1 MCVSILLCE
10 VQETTNSILF
20 FATPLLFDI
29 WNETKTKNEGKM
41 DSLKCSS
48 FVVCKTLMAPI
59 SRPMADEALGIST
72 IVCFLWSL
80 STKQTLSLFM
90 RVSNRVI
97 KWARIKRFYFF
108 STCLCLCSLMSLNHI
123 KQHGTALLRPSS
135 TFIFDT
141 DDHHIKLCVF
151 VNVQG
156 NAIPTW
162 QKSFFTI
169 HSIDSLR

>member
-1 MCVSILLCE
+1 
-10 VQETTNSILF
+10 
-20 FATPLLFDI
+20 
-29 WNETKTKNEGKM
+29 M

-59 SRPMADEALGIST
+59 SRPLADEALGIST
-72 IVCFLWSL
+72 IIACFLWSL
-80 STKQTLSLFM
+80 STIQTLSLFM

-97 KWARIKRFYFF
+97 TWARIKRFYFF
-108 STCLCLCSLMSLNHI
+108 STCLCSFHWWVSFTLNNMVNI
-123 KQHGTALLRPSS
+123 LRLKIVY
-135 TFIFDT
+135 TLIFDT
-141 DDHHIKLCVF
+141 DDHHIKLVVF